1 MQKNTVYDII
11 IIGAGPAGTTAAIL
25 AAKKGLKVA
34 LIDRAVFPRDKICGD
49 QIILNA
55 LDILINEKIDITP
68 LLQQSVL
75 TGCLQYI
82 TNKETVSFDLRN
94 SDIKTI
100 SCKRELFDSFLFN
113 EAIKLISACHQ
124 GIKDLSIVEENGLN
138 TIHFTDSE
146 KEITLSSK
154 YLIGADGATSF
165 VRRTFFSNLR
175 LSHAI
180 ATRSYVNY
188 TGNKVFMRGFYY
200 NEIAKGGY
208 FWIFPVNETTANCGV
223 ILFTDD
229 WKKHFKNIN
238 DVHFFYAK
246 KEEAYIS
253 YPEKVNSWQT
263 PFLLSKEQLTHNSI
277 LLIGDAAGLV
287 NPMFG
292 HGIDAAIISAKIA
305 AEHIHK
311 KINNPAANLNA
322 YSGEIFETFTKK
334 YIAHEIFRN
343 QEMTL
348 DEGFETRFR
357 KYFEL
362 KDNITLS

>member
-1 MQKNTVYDII
+1 MEDNTAYDII
-11 IIGAGPAGTTAAIL
+11 IIGAGPAGATAAIL

-55 LDILINEKIDITP
+55 LDILINEQIDITP
-68 LLQQSVL
+68 ILQQSIT

-82 TNKETVSFDLRN
+82 TNKETIAFDLRN

-113 EAIKLISACHQ
+113 ESIKLINTYYQ
-124 GIKDLSIVEENGLN
+124 GIKDLFIEEEKGINR
-138 TIHFTDSE
+138 IHFTDSQ
-146 KEITLSSK
+146 KKITLSAK

-165 VRRTFFSNLR
+165 VRRSFFNNIH

-180 ATRSYVNY
+180 ATRSYVKY
-188 TGNKVFMRGFYY
+188 TGDKVFMRGFYY

-208 FWIFPVNETTANCGV
+208 FWVFPVNETTANCGV

-238 DVHFFYAK
+238 EAHFFYAK

-263 PFLLSKEQLTHNSI
+263 PFLLSREQLTHNTI

-305 AEHIHK
+305 VEHIYK
-311 KINNPAANLNA
+311 KINNPTSDLNA
-322 YSGEIFETFTKK
+322 YSEEIFETFTKK
-334 YIAHEIFRN
+334 YMAHELFRN
-343 QEMTL
+343 QEMKL
-348 DEGFETRFR
+348 DDGFETRFR
-357 KYFEL
+357 KYFEI